1 MNRRQLLEFELSVA
15 NFVDSIEPTTVEEL
29 EKLADTLHQHVEI
42 AIMDYA
48 DDEGWGDEYSPMY

>member
-1 MNRRQLLEFELSVA
+1 MDRRQLLEFELSICD
-15 NFVDSIEPTTVEEL
+15 FVDSIKPATVEEL